1 MKRSTSKIRAV
12 AMAAPR
18 AVEPASWLPIL
29 AAAALIALSYAASTA
44 LR

>member
-12 AMAAPR
+12 AMAATQKLD
-18 AVEPASWLPIL
+18 PASWMLLL
-29 AAAALIALSYAASTA
+29 AAAALVALSYAASQA

>member
-12 AMAAPR
+12 AMAATQKLD
-18 AVEPASWLPIL
+18 PASWLLLL
-29 AAAALIALSYAASTA
+29 AAAALVALSYATSHG